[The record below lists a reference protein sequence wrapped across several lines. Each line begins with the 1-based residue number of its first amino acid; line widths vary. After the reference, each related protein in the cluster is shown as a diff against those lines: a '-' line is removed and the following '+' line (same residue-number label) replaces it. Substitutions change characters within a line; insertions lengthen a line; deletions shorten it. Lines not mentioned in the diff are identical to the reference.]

1 MKKTTFN
8 ISFDEDKASALVLYL
23 SQKGTSAE
31 AELERALDVLYGKTV
46 PAGVRE
52 FIDMRSG
59 TVSLSAVPKPKKP
72 KPLCRPVWRDTATNR
87 VNTSPRK
94 QNAVWDGFRPA
105 LRKSAG
111 GTKISR

>member
-31 AELERALDVLYGKTV
+31 AELEKALDTIYSKTV

-59 TVSLSAVPKPKKP
+59 IVSSSVVPKPKKP
-72 KPLCRPVWRDTATNR
+72 KPQKTEHTEVSE
-87 VNTSPRK
+87 V
-94 QNAVWDGFRPA
+94 
-105 LRKSAG
+105 SANE
-111 GTKISR
+111 RH

>member
-31 AELERALDVLYGKTV
+31 AELEKALDTIYSKTV

-59 TVSLSAVPKPKKP
+59 IVSSSAVTKPKKP
-72 KPLCRPVWRDTATNR
+72 KPQKTEHTEVSE
-87 VNTSPRK
+87 V
-94 QNAVWDGFRPA
+94 
-105 LRKSAG
+105 SANE
-111 GTKISR
+111 RN

>member
-8 ISFDEDKASALVLYL
+8 ISFDEDKASALDLYL

-31 AELERALDVLYGKTV
+31 AELEKALDTIYSKTV

-59 TVSLSAVPKPKKP
+59 IVSSSAVPKPKKP
-72 KPLCRPVWRDTATNR
+72 KPQKTEHTEVSE
-87 VNTSPRK
+87 V
-94 QNAVWDGFRPA
+94 
-105 LRKSAG
+105 SANE
-111 GTKISR
+111 RH

>member
-23 SQKGTSAE
+23 SQKGTTAE

-59 TVSLSAVPKPKKP
+59 TASPSEPKPRKP
-72 KPLCRPVWRDTATNR
+72 KLPKTEHTEVSE
-87 VNTSPRK
+87 V
-94 QNAVWDGFRPA
+94 
-105 LRKSAG
+105 SANE
-111 GTKISR
+111 RH

>member
-31 AELERALDVLYGKTV
+31 AELEKALDTIYSKTV

-59 TVSLSAVPKPKKP
+59 IVSSSAVPKPKKP
-72 KPLCRPVWRDTATNR
+72 KPQKTEHTEVSE
-87 VNTSPRK
+87 V
-94 QNAVWDGFRPA
+94 
-105 LRKSAG
+105 SANE
-111 GTKISR
+111 RH

>member
-23 SQKGTSAE
+23 SQKGTTAE

-59 TVSLSAVPKPKKP
+59 TASPSVPQPRKPKLP
-72 KPLCRPVWRDTATNR
+72 KTEHTEVSE
-87 VNTSPRK
+87 V
-94 QNAVWDGFRPA
+94 
-105 LRKSAG
+105 SANE
-111 GTKISR
+111 RH

>member
-23 SQKGTSAE
+23 SQKGMTAE
-31 AELERALDVLYGKTV
+31 TELEKSLDTLYTKTV

-59 TVSLSAVPKPKKP
+59 AAAPSAVPKPKKP
-72 KPLCRPVWRDTATNR
+72 RPSKTEHTEVSE
-87 VNTSPRK
+87 V
-94 QNAVWDGFRPA
+94 
-105 LRKSAG
+105 SANE
-111 GTKISR
+111 RH